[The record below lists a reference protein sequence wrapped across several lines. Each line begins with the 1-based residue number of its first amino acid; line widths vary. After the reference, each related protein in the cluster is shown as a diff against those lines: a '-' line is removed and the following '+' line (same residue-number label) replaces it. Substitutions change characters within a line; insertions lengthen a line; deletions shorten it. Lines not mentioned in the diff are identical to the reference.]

1 MTTSSILGHL
11 EWKII
16 CHFKGG
22 YAYSE
27 RTKLFSS
34 LWLIQGATYVHLLFL
49 PTGATFIQGGM
60 SIPHTAGS
68 DNIFVQIYM
77 DALPGVPWV
86 S

>member
-49 PTGATFIQGGM
+49 PNVPRTTFIQVATFIPESRVVANEIDLEM
-60 SIPHTAGS
+60 SCRS
-68 DNIFVQIYM
+68 K
-77 DALPGVPWV
+77 
-86 S
+86 